1 MSGSPYASSLGRL
14 QSQFTSFL
22 PKDAYPPLANA
33 KDVAEVTKILEGTP
47 YGPEILQ
54 LAASYK
60 GAPLL
65 ERAINRTLV
74 RRNRQALDS
83 APFAGKPMVGAYLRR
98 WDIQNIGL
106 VLSAKA
112 QGRAVQEAE
121 SQLVSSRDI
130 PAGMF
135 AGTMTLDD
143 FRLLLQQPSLEGAVQ
158 ALVRFGYGATLLPL
172 LDSYERTKDIFPLL
186 QALDRDY
193 YAGLLE
199 SSKYFQGD
207 EWVIRQFL
215 RSEIDLRNLLLL
227 LKGKDADLPFEVV
240 GSRFLEGGDLT
251 RAASEDLYS
260 ACTVPEL
267 ATSLEGRFP
276 TIAQGQAAYADQR
289 SLTGFETA
297 VSHDRAV
304 RELRRLRS
312 YPLSICVIFTYLLLA
327 ELERT
332 DLRRII
338 YGRLY
343 GVAPATLEPL
353 LVVPRL

>member
-1 MSGSPYASSLGRL
+1 MAGSPYASSLGRL
-14 QSQFTSFL
+14 QVQFTGFL
-22 PKDAYPPLANA
+22 TKDAYPPLANA
-33 KDVAEVTKILEGTP
+33 KDVAEVTKLLEGTP
-47 YGPEILQ
+47 YGPEIIQ
-54 LAASYK
+54 MAAAYK
-60 GAPLL
+60 GAALL
-65 ERAINRTLV
+65 EMAINRTLV

-83 APFAGKPMVGAYLRR
+83 APFAGKPLVGAYLRR
-98 WDIQNIGL
+98 WDIQNIGV

-112 QGRAVQEAE
+112 QGRAIQEADP
-121 SQLVSSRDI
+121 QLVSSRDI

-143 FRLLLQQPSLEGAVQ
+143 FRVLLQQPSLEAVVQ

-172 LDSYERTKDIFPLL
+172 LDTYERTKDIFPLL

-193 YAGLLE
+193 YVGLLE
-199 SSKYFQGD
+199 SSRYFQGD
-207 EWVIRQFL
+207 EWVLRQFL
-215 RSEIDLRNLLLL
+215 RSELDQRNLLLL
-227 LKGKDADLPFEVV
+227 LKGKDAELPFETV
-240 GSRFLEGGDLT
+240 GSRFLPGGDLT
-251 RAASEDLYS
+251 LAAAEDLY
-260 ACTVPEL
+260 AARTVPEL

-276 TIAQGQAAYADQR
+276 TISQGTASYNEGR
-289 SLTGFETA
+289 SLTGYETA

-304 RELRRLRS
+304 KELKRLRS

-332 DLRRII
+332 DLRRVI

-343 GVAPATLEPL
+343 NIAPATLESL

>member
-1 MSGSPYASSLGRL
+1 MAGSPYASSLGRL

-22 PKDAYPPLANA
+22 QKDAYPPLANA
-33 KDVAEVTKILEGTP
+33 KDVAEVTKILEATP

-54 LAASYK
+54 MAASYK

-65 ERAINRTLV
+65 EMAINRTLV

-83 APFAGKPMVGAYLRR
+83 APFAGKALIGSYLRR
-98 WDIQNIGL
+98 WDIQNIGI

-112 QGRAVQEAE
+112 QGRALQEAE

-143 FRLLLQQPSLEGAVQ
+143 FRLLLQQPSLEASVQ

-172 LDSYERTKDIFPLL
+172 LDTYERTKDIFPLL

-193 YAGLLE
+193 YIGLLE

-215 RSEIDLRNLLLL
+215 RSELDVRNLLLL
-227 LKGKDADLPFEVV
+227 LKGKDAELPFEIVS
-240 GSRFLEGGDLT
+240 SRFLEGGDLS
-251 RAASEDLYS
+251 RSAAEDLYS
-260 ACTVPEL
+260 ARTVPEL
-267 ATSLEGRFP
+267 ATALEGRFP
-276 TIAQGQAAYADQR
+276 TVAQGASAYADNR
-289 SLTGFETA
+289 SLTGYEIA

-304 RELRRLRS
+304 RELKRLRS

-343 GVAPATLEPL
+343 GVAPATLEAL